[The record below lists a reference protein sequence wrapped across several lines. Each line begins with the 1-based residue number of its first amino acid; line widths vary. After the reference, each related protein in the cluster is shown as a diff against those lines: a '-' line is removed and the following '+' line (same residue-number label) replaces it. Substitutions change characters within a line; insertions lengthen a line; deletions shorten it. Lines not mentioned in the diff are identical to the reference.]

1 MRRIALFLIAS
12 VLTGMTAAAQTL
24 NVTVGDVTYQFPAA
38 QTGAMTFAGGSTL
51 TIMGREFAL
60 SDISSMYTD
69 ETTVTDNLVSVV
81 YNGTSATV
89 TVAGNVA
96 QYVTPT
102 VSGAHVTI
110 AQSNT
115 AAVDNDEITYQL
127 SGSSTDGEFALSGS
141 YKCTV
146 SLAGLTLTNPAGAAI
161 NITNSKRIQLSAK
174 KNTTNTLTDGTGGS
188 QKACIYSKGQLQLQG
203 NGTLNVVG
211 NTKHAIKSGDY
222 ISVKYLT
229 LNVTAAVSDGINC
242 EEYFQMKSGT
252 VSISGVG
259 DDGIQCDLG
268 GTTSTGETT
277 DHDDEDSGNIY
288 LEGGTLNIT
297 VTAAATKGV
306 KSEGDVRI
314 SGGTITIHSTGNA
327 TWDSDD
333 QEVKGSKC
341 ISADGNMTVS
351 GGTLVLTSTGSGGK
365 GIKVDGTLTVSD
377 DADLTVSTSGLIA
390 YCASASNTTIKTA
403 TSSNTTK
410 KLSDNLKTSP
420 KGIKAD
426 GAMTIKGGTM
436 NVSASYHEA
445 IETKSTLDIS
455 GGYIYAYSG
464 DDAINSAST
473 MTISGGY
480 IMANSSGNDGL
491 DSNGNLNISG
501 GNIVAVA
508 AGSPEV
514 GIDAAEQYKLN
525 ITGGNII
532 AIGGLESGYSL
543 SGTAYQAASY
553 SKGTWYGF
561 YDNSGTLI
569 TAFKVPSN
577 SSMGATMVVYS
588 STGTPT
594 LKSGVTTSGTA
605 YWNGFGNSGCSGGT
619 AVTLSTYT
627 GGNSGGPGGGGGNQ
641 PGGGGGGPGGGR

>member
-12 VLTGMTAAAQTL
+12 VLTAMNAVAQTL
-24 NVTVGDVTYQFPAA
+24 NVTVGEVTYQFPAA

-69 ETTVTDNLVSVV
+69 ETTVTDNLVSIV

-222 ISVKYLT
+222 ISVKNLT

-377 DADLTVSTSGLIA
+377 DADLTVSTTGQIA

-577 SSMGATMVVYS
+577 SSMGATMAVYS

>member
-24 NVTVGDVTYQFPAA
+24 NVTVGEVTYQFPAA

-222 ISVKYLT
+222 ISVKNLT

-577 SSMGATMVVYS
+577 SSMGATMAVYS

>member
-1 MRRIALFLIAS
+1 
-12 VLTGMTAAAQTL
+12 
-24 NVTVGDVTYQFPAA
+24 
-38 QTGAMTFAGGSTL
+38 
-51 TIMGREFAL
+51 
-60 SDISSMYTD
+60 
-69 ETTVTDNLVSVV
+69 
-81 YNGTSATV
+81 
-89 TVAGNVA
+89 
-96 QYVTPT
+96 
-102 VSGAHVTI
+102 
-110 AQSNT
+110 
-115 AAVDNDEITYQL
+115 
-127 SGSSTDGEFALSGS
+127 
-141 YKCTV
+141 
-146 SLAGLTLTNPAGAAI
+146 
-161 NITNSKRIQLSAK
+161 
-174 KNTTNTLTDGTGGS
+174 
-188 QKACIYSKGQLQLQG
+188 
-203 NGTLNVVG
+203 
-211 NTKHAIKSGDY
+211 
-222 ISVKYLT
+222 
-229 LNVTAAVSDGINC
+229 
-242 EEYFQMKSGT
+242 
-252 VSISGVG
+252 
-259 DDGIQCDLG
+259 
-268 GTTSTGETT
+268 
-277 DHDDEDSGNIY
+277 
-288 LEGGTLNIT
+288 
-297 VTAAATKGV
+297 
-306 KSEGDVRI
+306 
-314 SGGTITIHSTGNA
+314 
-327 TWDSDD
+327 
-333 QEVKGSKC
+333 
-341 ISADGNMTVS
+341 MTVS

-403 TSSNTTK
+403 TSSNTTE